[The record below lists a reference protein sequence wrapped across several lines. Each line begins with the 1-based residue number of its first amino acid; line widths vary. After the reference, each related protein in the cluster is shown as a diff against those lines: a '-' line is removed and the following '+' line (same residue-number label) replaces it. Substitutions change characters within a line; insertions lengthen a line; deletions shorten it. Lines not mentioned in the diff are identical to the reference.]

1 MYNFKNVF
9 ESWQSQDLSILG
21 VSNEL
26 EVISWDVA
34 LGENA
39 WWAGITPL
47 AAKRVGLCKGGLTQ

>member
-39 WWAGITPL
+39 V
-47 AAKRVGLCKGGLTQ
+47 VGRNHSTGSQEGGFM